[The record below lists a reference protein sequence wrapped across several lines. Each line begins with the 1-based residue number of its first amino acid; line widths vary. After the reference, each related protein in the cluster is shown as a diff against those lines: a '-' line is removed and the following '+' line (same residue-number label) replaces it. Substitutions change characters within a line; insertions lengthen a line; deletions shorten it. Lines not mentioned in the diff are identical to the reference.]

1 MKAVIYTLLFTLAL
15 SGICQHAHA
24 NTHNRKYTHHNSLRL
39 IKEQF
44 ADNENLVGDEEEDDQ
59 NDFTRRYTVPVK
71 CLSAIVRAFTLNNI
85 SLSNKNLSTAHL
97 LSPPLGDIYIAC
109 RVLRI

>member
-1 MKAVIYTLLFTLAL
+1 MKAVIYTLLLTLGL

-24 NTHNRKYTHHNSLRL
+24 NTHNRKYTHHTTQRL

-44 ADNENLVGDEEEDDQ
+44 ADRESLTGDEDEDDQ
-59 NDFTRRYTVPVK
+59 NDFTRRYLAAAKPG
-71 CLSAIVRAFTLNNI
+71 ANINNSLLIHI
-85 SLSNKNLSTAHL
+85 SLPNNKRSATHA
-97 LSPPLGDIYIAC
+97 LSPPPGDICISC

>member
-1 MKAVIYTLLFTLAL
+1 MKAVIYTLLLTLGL

-24 NTHNRKYTHHNSLRL
+24 NTHNRKYTHHTSLRL

-44 ADNENLVGDEEEDDQ
+44 ADRENLIGDEDEDDQ
-59 NDFTRRYTVPVK
+59 NDFSRRYLVAAKPGANIINTA
-71 CLSAIVRAFTLNNI
+71 LINI
-85 SLSNKNLSTAHL
+85 SLPNNKRSATHP
-97 LSPPLGDIYIAC
+97 LSPPLGDICISC